1 MECGPG
7 PASDRTTSLKTLLLR
22 PQLVDLLLHS
32 KDDMKNDE
40 FRKLVTAARPE
51 DGSPPQQSVAS
62 RALGGKKSSFAGMTP
77 RPGKAV
83 SNSDFARQ
91 IRERHAS
98 LQPAKK
104 FKTSAPKGS
113 KFAAGYI
120 DRAKARQE
128 AVDEEDDKAKRI
140 NALEEQVKL
149 GQLPQ
154 ETFEALRDQIIG
166 DDASSSHLVKGL
178 NRKLLERVRRGEDV
192 LGLKSGKDGS
202 PPPDVDEELDKL
214 GEKDVE
220 TIAREKVEKKGTKA
234 SAPVAGVKRT
244 RDEIMA
250 DLKAQRKAAAEAKAA
265 AAPSFDNRWRKIGES
280 AKPKI
285 EIDSKGRQVLI
296 TVDENGVVKKKIRK
310 VVSESAAESKAAVDM
325 PDASKPVLGADVV
338 VPEQA
343 KQDAESE
350 DDDDIFEGAG
360 TEYNPLGDI
369 EDDDDDEDDE
379 DDDKGER
386 KSQKQAKSSRN
397 DSDAKADDTKTP
409 ALDTGSGPQAA
420 SAPRKYFKDTI
431 SDAKNDEQNRF
442 KGIENVLKKAA
453 QIGAEGSNDDD
464 EDPLSKEEREARAA
478 KRAKM
483 LAQEDRDLEDMDMG
497 FGSSRFEDEEG
508 AADKKTRLSKWKD
521 NTAADDEGWEEDEN
535 EGGSKKK
542 RKGKKRKGDVNNVDD
557 IMKVIEGRKAAAGSK

>member
-1 MECGPG
+1 
-7 PASDRTTSLKTLLLR
+7 
-22 PQLVDLLLHS
+22 
-32 KDDMKNDE
+32 MKNDE
-40 FRKLVTAARPE
+40 FRKLVTAPRRD

-77 RPGKAV
+77 RAGKAV
-83 SNSDFARQ
+83 SNSDFAGQ

-128 AVDEEDDKAKRI
+128 AADEEDDKAKRI

-166 DDASSSHLVKGL
+166 NDASSSHLVKGL
-178 NRKLLERVRRGEDV
+178 DRKLLERVRRGEDV
-192 LGLKSGKDGS
+192 LGLGSSKDGS
-202 PPPDVDEELDKL
+202 PPPDVDDELDKL
-214 GEKDVE
+214 EEKEVE

-234 SAPVAGVKRT
+234 STPVAGVKRT

-265 AAPSFDNRWRKIGES
+265 AAPSFDNRWRKIGDP

-285 EIDSKGRQVLI
+285 EIDSKGREVLI

-310 VVSESAAESKAAVDM
+310 VAADLMIDSKIAPDM
-325 PDASKPVLGADVV
+325 PDASKPVLGADVM
-338 VPEQA
+338 VPEQVS
-343 KQDAESE
+343 QQPESD

-360 TEYNPLGDI
+360 TDYNPLGELD
-369 EDDDDDEDDE
+369 DSDDDDEDDE
-379 DDDKGER
+379 RERMPKKQVKSLPNDNDEKGEGA
-386 KSQKQAKSSRN
+386 KQS
-397 DSDAKADDTKTP
+397 
-409 ALDTGSGPQAA
+409 ALDAGSGSKAA
-420 SAPRKYFKDTI
+420 SAPRKYFQDTI
-431 SDAKNDEQNRF
+431 SDARDDEKDRF

-453 QIGAEGSNDDD
+453 QIGAEGSNDD
-464 EDPLSKEEREARAA
+464 EDDSVSKEEREARAA

-521 NTAADDEGWEEDEN
+521 RTAGDDEGWEEDEN

>member
-1 MECGPG
+1 MESG
-7 PASDRTTSLKTLLLR
+7 PAPANGRATSLKTPLLR
-22 PQLVDLLLHS
+22 PQVVDLLLPYRV
-32 KDDMKNDE
+32 DMKNDE
-40 FRKLVTAARPE
+40 FRKLVTAARSD
-51 DGSPPQQSVAS
+51 DGSPPQQSVVS

-128 AVDEEDDKAKRI
+128 AADEEDDKAKRI

-178 NRKLLERVRRGEDV
+178 DRKLLERVRRGEDV
-192 LGLKSGKDGS
+192 LGLGSGRDGS

-220 TIAREKVEKKGTKA
+220 TIAREKTEKKGIKA
-234 SAPVAGVKRT
+234 SRSLAGAKRT

-265 AAPSFDNRWRKIGES
+265 TAPSFDNRWRKIGQP
-280 AKPKI
+280 AQPKI
-285 EIDSKGRQVLI
+285 EIDSKGREVLI

-310 VVSESAAESKAAVDM
+310 VASESTADSKTVADM
-325 PDASKPVLGADVV
+325 PDASKPVLGADVII
-338 VPEQA
+338 PEQSKEQPEA
-343 KQDAESE
+343 D

-360 TEYNPLGDI
+360 TEYNPLGDM
-369 EDDDDDEDDE
+369 EDDSDDDEGDDE
-379 DDDKGER
+379 DER
-386 KSQKQAKSSRN
+386 EPQKRAKVSPS
-397 DSDAKADDTKTP
+397 DSNEKAEGAKKP
-409 ALDTGSGPQAA
+409 ALHAVSGSQAA
-420 SAPRKYFKDTI
+420 SAPRKYFKNTI
-431 SDAKNDEQNRF
+431 SDAKDDEQDRF

-453 QIGAEGSNDDD
+453 QLGAEGSNDD
-464 EDPLSKEEREARAA
+464 ENDPLSKEEREARAA

-521 NTAADDEGWEEDEN
+521 STAGNDDGWEEDEN
-535 EGGSKKK
+535 EGGAKKK
-542 RKGKKRKGDVNNVDD
+542 RKGQKRKGDVNNVDD